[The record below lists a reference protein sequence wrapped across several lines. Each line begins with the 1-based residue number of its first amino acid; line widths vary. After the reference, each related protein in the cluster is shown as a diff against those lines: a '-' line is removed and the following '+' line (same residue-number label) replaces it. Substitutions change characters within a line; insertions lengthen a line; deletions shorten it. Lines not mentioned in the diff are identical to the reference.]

1 MSTLFRLSPRR
12 SVLCSLG
19 AGAVL
24 LAGCGGGERKSDTQI
39 AATVNKGE
47 ISVHQ
52 VQTVLQR
59 QPRLTAADAGGT
71 ATARVLEGLIDQEL
85 AAQAARNASLEK
97 DPRVVQSLEAARREL
112 LALAWQESIAAKAS
126 NPSSDEIDRYYEAHP
141 ELFAQRRLYILQETS
156 LEGTP
161 EQLGGLPAK
170 VAQAQSADDVAA
182 LLQQAGVRSSAR
194 AIAMAAED
202 LPQKLLEPLSRLEPG
217 RSGYFAQGSTVRI
230 YTVLEAHKAPV
241 ERRLALNAIGAYLA
255 KDRRNEAVSQAMK
268 ELRGKAKIEYLGGFA
283 KGGENAASAAP
294 AR

>member
-1 MSTLFRLSPRR
+1 MSTLFRFSPRR
-12 SVLCSLG
+12 AALCSLG
-19 AGAVL
+19 ASAVL

-52 VQTVLQR
+52 VQSVLQR
-59 QPRLTAADAGGT
+59 QPRLMAADAGGT

-85 AAQAARNASLEK
+85 AAQAARDVSLEK

-112 LALAWQESIAAKAS
+112 LALAWQESIAAKVS
-126 NPSSDEIDRYYEAHP
+126 NPSTEEIDRYYEAHP

-161 EQLGGLPAK
+161 DQLGGLPAK
-170 VAQAQSADDVAA
+170 VSLAQSADDVAS
-182 LLQQAGVRSSAR
+182 LLQQAGVRSSSR

-255 KDRRNEAVSQAMK
+255 KDRRSEAVSQAMK

-283 KGGENAASAAP
+283 KGGENAASAPP

>member
-12 SVLCSLG
+12 SVLCLLG

-170 VAQAQSADDVAA
+170 VAQAQ
-182 LLQQAGVRSSAR
+182 QAGVRSSAR

-268 ELRGKAKIEYLGGFA
+268 ELRGKAKTDYKFTT
-283 KGGENAASAAP
+283 P
-294 AR
+294 

>member
-1 MSTLFRLSPRR
+1 MSNLIRFAPQRAA
-12 SVLCSLG
+12 LCSLA
-19 AGAVL
+19 AGAVM
-24 LAGCGGGERKSDTQI
+24 LAGCGGGERKTDTQI

-59 QPRLTAADAGGT
+59 QPRLMAADAGGT
-71 ATARVLEGLIDQEL
+71 ASARVLEGLIDQEL
-85 AAQAARNASLEK
+85 AAQAARDASLEK

-112 LALAWQESIAAKAS
+112 LALAWQESIASKAS

-141 ELFAQRRLYILQETS
+141 ELFAHRRLYILQETS

-170 VAQAQSADDVAA
+170 VAQAQSADDVAS

-202 LPQKLLEPLSRLEPG
+202 LPQKLLEPLSRLDPG
-217 RSGYFAQGSTVRI
+217 RSGYFAQGNTVRI
-230 YTVLEAHKAPV
+230 YTVLQVHKAPV
-241 ERRLALNAIGAYLA
+241 ERRMALNAIGAYLA
-255 KDRRNEAVSQAMK
+255 KDRRSEAVSQAMK

-283 KGGENAASAAP
+283 KGGDTAASAP
-294 AR
+294 AAR

>member
-1 MSTLFRLSPRR
+1 MSTLLRFLPRR
-12 SVLCSLG
+12 SVLYSLG
-19 AGAVL
+19 ASAVL

-59 QPRLTAADAGGT
+59 QPRLMAADAGGT

-85 AAQAARNASLEK
+85 AAQAARDVSLEK

-112 LALAWQESIAAKAS
+112 LALAWQESIAAKVS
-126 NPSSDEIDRYYEAHP
+126 NPSTEEIDRYYEAHP

-156 LEGTP
+156 LEGTAD
-161 EQLGGLPAK
+161 QLGGLPAK
-170 VAQAQSADDVAA
+170 VAQAQSADDVAS
-182 LLQQAGVRSSAR
+182 LLQQAGVRSSTR

-283 KGGENAASAAP
+283 KGGENAASAPP
-294 AR
+294 AQ

>member
-1 MSTLFRLSPRR
+1 MSTLIRFAPQRAA
-12 SVLCSLG
+12 LCSLA

-59 QPRLTAADAGGT
+59 QPRLMAVDAGGT
-71 ATARVLEGLIDQEL
+71 ASARVLEGLIDQEL
-85 AAQAARNASLEK
+85 AAQAARDASLDK

-112 LALAWQESIAAKAS
+112 LALAWQESIAAKVS
-126 NPSSDEIDRYYEAHP
+126 SPSSDEIDRYYEAHP
-141 ELFAQRRLYILQETS
+141 ELFAQRRLYIFQETS

-170 VAQAQSADDVAA
+170 VAQAQSADDVAT
-182 LLQQAGVRSSAR
+182 LLRQAGVRSSAR

-202 LPQKLLEPLSRLEPG
+202 LPQRLLEPLSRLEPG
-217 RSGYFAQGSTVRI
+217 RSGYFAQGNTVRI
-230 YTVLEAHKAPV
+230 YTVLQVHKAPV

-255 KDRRNEAVSQAMK
+255 KDRKSEAVSQAMK
-268 ELRGKAKIEYLGGFA
+268 ELRGKAEIGYLGGFA
-283 KGGENAASAAP
+283 KDRESAASAP
-294 AR
+294 AAR

>member
-12 SVLCSLG
+12 SVLCLLG

-141 ELFAQRRLYILQETS
+141 ELFA
-156 LEGTP
+156 
-161 EQLGGLPAK
+161 
-170 VAQAQSADDVAA
+170 AA
-182 LLQQAGVRSSAR
+182 GQ
-194 AIAMAAED
+194 
-202 LPQKLLEPLSRLEPG
+202 P
-217 RSGYFAQGSTVRI
+217 
-230 YTVLEAHKAPV
+230 
-241 ERRLALNAIGAYLA
+241 
-255 KDRRNEAVSQAMK
+255 
-268 ELRGKAKIEYLGGFA
+268 
-283 KGGENAASAAP
+283 
-294 AR
+294 

>member
-1 MSTLFRLSPRR
+1 M
-12 SVLCSLG
+12 LCSLG
-19 AGAVL
+19 ASAVL
-24 LAGCGGGERKSDTQI
+24 LAACGGGERKSDSQI

-59 QPRLTAADAGGT
+59 QPRLMAADAGGT

-85 AAQAARNASLEK
+85 AAQAARDASLEK

-112 LALAWQESIAAKAS
+112 LALAWQESIAAKVS
-126 NPSSDEIDRYYEAHP
+126 SPSTEEIDRYYEAHP

-217 RSGYFAQGSTVRI
+217 RSGYFAQGSAVRI
-230 YTVLEAHKAPV
+230 YTVLQAHKAPV

-255 KDRRNEAVSQAMK
+255 KDRRSEAVSQAMK

-283 KGGENAASAAP
+283 KGGENAASAPP

>member
-19 AGAVL
+19 AGVVL

-52 VQTVLQR
+52 VQSVLQR

>member
-19 AGAVL
+19 AGVVL

>member
-12 SVLCSLG
+12 SVLCLLG

-59 QPRLTAADAGGT
+59 QPRLMAADAGGT
-71 ATARVLEGLIDQEL
+71 AAARVLEDLIDQKL
-85 AAQAARNASLEK
+85 AAQAARDVSLEK

-112 LALAWQESIAAKAS
+112 LALAWQESIAAKVS
-126 NPSSDEIDRYYEAHP
+126 NPSTEEIDRYYEAHP

>member
-12 SVLCSLG
+12 SVLCLLG

>member
-12 SVLCSLG
+12 SVLCLLG
-19 AGAVL
+19 AGVVL

-283 KGGENAASAAP
+283 KGAASAP
-294 AR
+294 SAR

>member
-12 SVLCSLG
+12 SVLCLLG

-283 KGGENAASAAP
+283 KAGEGAASAPP
-294 AR
+294 AQ

>member
-1 MSTLFRLSPRR
+1 MSTLFRLSPLR

-19 AGAVL
+19 AGVVL

>member
-1 MSTLFRLSPRR
+1 M
-12 SVLCSLG
+12 
-19 AGAVL
+19 
-24 LAGCGGGERKSDTQI
+24 
-39 AATVNKGE
+39 
-47 ISVHQ
+47 
-52 VQTVLQR
+52 
-59 QPRLTAADAGGT
+59 
-71 ATARVLEGLIDQEL
+71 LEGLIDQEL